1 MNSSKS
7 QTQVQMIDSST
18 LRIQRLVPGPAERV
32 WQYLTEPEF
41 REKWLAGGS
50 LEPRS
55 GGEMVLEFDHDRISD
70 EPGPTPERFAGS
82 EGYVSTCRIETWDP
96 PRELSFSWPEPGQPD
111 SFVHILLEPADAG
124 ESHVRLVLT
133 HSRLGTHEL
142 LQGVAGGWHAHL
154 DILADRIAGRNT
166 GNFWDRYEA
175 LEARYVET
183 LVSA

>member
-1 MNSSKS
+1 MTSKS
-7 QTQVQMIDSST
+7 SST
-18 LRIQRLVPGPAERV
+18 AARMLDASTVRIERVLPGPAERI

-50 LEPRS
+50 LEARA
-55 GGEMVLEFDHDRISD
+55 GGEMVLEFDHQRISD
-70 EPGPTPERFAGS
+70 EPGPPPERFADS

-111 SFVHILLEPADAG
+111 SFVHIVLEPVAG
-124 ESHVRLVLT
+124 SDELRLVLT

-154 DILADRIAGRNT
+154 GILADRLAGRDT
-166 GNFWDRYEA
+166 GNFWDRYQK
-175 LEARYVET
+175 LEAHYLEAF
-183 LVSA
+183 S